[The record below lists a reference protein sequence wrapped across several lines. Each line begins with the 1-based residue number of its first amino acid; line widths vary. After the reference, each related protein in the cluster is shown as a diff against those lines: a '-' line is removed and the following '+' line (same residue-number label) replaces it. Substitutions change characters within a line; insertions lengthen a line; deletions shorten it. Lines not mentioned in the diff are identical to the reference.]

1 MLESSTEILRRVRF
15 RNNHRIDV
23 HVVVESND
31 NREAAVDDVF
41 DDLDLDLA
49 LTILLMMK
57 KEKKKKTSYQP
68 SSGSSS

>member
-41 DDLDLDLA
+41 DDLDLA